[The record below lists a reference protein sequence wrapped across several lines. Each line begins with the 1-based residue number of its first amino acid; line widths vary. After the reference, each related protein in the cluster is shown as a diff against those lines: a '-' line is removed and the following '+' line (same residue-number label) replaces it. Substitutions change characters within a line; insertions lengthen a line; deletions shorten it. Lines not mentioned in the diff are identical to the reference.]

1 MKYAVRSVATGLL
14 ALAAIALIGGPGPAG
29 ASSDRNVSCTVS
41 VSDSDCS
48 YQWSQNARARTYC
61 TGATVSA
68 DDSGCKCEVEASCS
82 VTADVTSADGTET
95 STTWT
100 PSLDMR
106 ARLDQVDDID
116 ICFKKNSTST
126 AFVTRIGAGCLS
138 DETSARTAVRNGLC
152 LANCGSSGN

>member
-1 MKYAVRSVATGLL
+1 MKYAVRNVAAGLL
-14 ALAAIALIGGPGPAG
+14 ALAAVALIGAAPGTALAQAAKPEVNCP
-29 ASSDRNVSCTVS
+29 DS

-48 YQWSQNARARTYC
+48 DQWSQNARARPYC

-68 DDSGCKCEVEASCS
+68 DEEGCKCEVEASCS

-100 PSLDMR
+100 PSLDMT

-126 AFVTRIGAGCLS
+126 AFVARTRLSCLS
-138 DETSARTAVRNGLC
+138 DETNIKTAAQDGLC
-152 LANCGSSGN
+152 LANCE